1 MKRIGVDVG
10 GTFTDLIYVDDEA
23 GTIRVHKLP
32 TTPDDPS
39 QGTIQ
44 GVKELAEE
52 AGADP
57 STLDQVFHGT
67 TIATNIVIEHTGAKV
82 GMLTTEGYRDILHIA
97 RHKKPLNF
105 SNYQDLPWQAFPV
118 VRRRYRLTVPE
129 RITGDG
135 SILVPLDEERAREQV
150 RALKEAGV
158 EAVCV
163 CFLFSFLNPEHERRV
178 AEIVREEF
186 PEAFL
191 SVSSEVIPQ
200 YREYER
206 FSTVGLNAY
215 VGPKVA
221 SYVAN
226 LGKELEALGVR
237 SGLHLMTSAS
247 GVATSEAAIER
258 PVNLLMSGPV
268 AGVVGGIWA
277 GKQAGYDNV
286 ITLDVG
292 GTSADIGLAQEGRLR
307 MKHLLDTKVGPY
319 QAMIPMADVDT
330 IGAGGGSIAYV
341 DAGGIFRVGP
351 RSAGA
356 VPGPA
361 AYGRG
366 GTEATATDAMVNLG
380 WLLPEAFLGGGMSL
394 DREKAR
400 AAFADGPAE
409 ALGMSVEEASMGAV
423 QILSH
428 SMVQSIEENSVR
440 KGFDPRDFAL
450 VAEGG
455 AGPLFAVPIA
465 IEVGTPH
472 VVVPPYP
479 GICAA
484 MGLVATDM
492 VYEYAATTY
501 QKLSTLDAASLQSR
515 FEELEAQASEQ
526 LAADGIETD
535 RVVVQRI
542 VEARYLGQGYELRV
556 DVGSG
561 TIDDAWVEKLRADF
575 HDIHEREYSRRF
587 EDSDIEVPNIRVR
600 GIGLMPELVT
610 PEVEAGGESAD
621 DALRHE
627 ADAWF
632 LVEGSLEQVPTRYY
646 DREAL
651 RAGNRL
657 SGPAIVNQYDSTT
670 VIPPGIDAHVDRF
683 GNIVIEVGASAQAR
697 AIASVSATH
706 RVRHDEPGGVSVSS
720 VEYELGKHP
729 GPPELE
735 RVDVDPITMRVLGGA
750 FHAIAKEMSGVLFR
764 MSYSSI
770 IRESEDLGAGIFD
783 AQGRELCESD
793 STPMHIGSL
802 PWYIRGFMRH
812 LEGKLVEGDV
822 IIHNHPYFG
831 ASHSPDIAVAVP
843 IFWEDEL
850 MGFAAV
856 TAHVL
861 DVGGSFP
868 GINADAFDVYAEAK
882 IYDGLRWYQAGELNE
897 DLDKMIFDNVRT
909 ETMNRGDMNAMMAA
923 CQLGRD
929 RMLRLYQRYGVDT
942 VMSAAYDW
950 MDYSERMLR
959 EQIRALPG
967 RRVQGADG
975 LARRRRA
982 EPRRAASR
990 RDEGDRRG
998 RRDHDR
1004 PDGLERGGADRLQR
1018 PVRGVA
1024 PRRAP
1029 TTPSARSC
1037 STR

>member
-23 GTIRVHKLP
+23 GVIRVHKLP

-44 GVKELAEE
+44 GLKELAAE
-52 AGADP
+52 AGAEP
-57 STLDQVFHGT
+57 SSLDQVFHGT
-67 TIATNIVIEHTGAKV
+67 TIATNIVIEHTGARV

-105 SNYQDLPWQAFPV
+105 SNYQDLPWQAYPV

-135 SILVPLDEERAREQV
+135 RILVPLDEDRAREQV

-163 CFLFSFLNPEHERRV
+163 CFLFSFLNPEHEQRV

-206 FSTVGLNAY
+206 FSTVALNAY

-221 SYVAN
+221 SYVAR
-226 LGKELEALGVR
+226 LGEELHALGVR
-237 SGLHLMTSAS
+237 SDLHLMTSAS
-247 GVATSEAAIER
+247 GVATPEAAIRR

-319 QAMIPMADVDT
+319 QAMIPMVDVDT

-400 AAFADGPAE
+400 TAFADGPAA

-465 IEVGTPH
+465 IEVGTPY

-479 GICAA
+479 GIAA
-484 MGLVATDM
+484 ALGLVATDM
-492 VYEYAATTY
+492 VYEFAATTY
-501 QKLSTLDAASLQSR
+501 QRLSTLDARALQRR
-515 FEELEAQASEQ
+515 FEELEQQAARQ
-526 LAADGIETD
+526 LHEDGIAAD

-556 DVGSG
+556 DVDPGVV
-561 TIDDAWVEKLRADF
+561 DHEWVEKLRGDF

-587 EDSDIEVPNIRVR
+587 EESDIEIPNIRVR
-600 GIGLMPELVT
+600 GIGLMPELST
-610 PEVEAGGESAD
+610 PEVEVGDQSPD

-627 ADAWF
+627 GEAWF
-632 LVEGSLEQVPTRYY
+632 LVEGALEQMATRYY
-646 DREAL
+646 EREAL

-657 SGPAIVNQYDSTT
+657 VGPAIVNQYDSTT
-670 VIPPGIDAHVDRF
+670 VIPPGVEAHVDRF
-683 GNIVIEVGASAQAR
+683 GNIVIEVGASAEAR
-697 AIASVSATH
+697 AVAATATTSQ
-706 RVRHDEPGGVSVSS
+706 GV
-720 VEYELGKHP
+720 
-729 GPPELE
+729 
-735 RVDVDPITMRVLGGA
+735 
-750 FHAIAKEMSGVLFR
+750 
-764 MSYSSI
+764 
-770 IRESEDLGAGIFD
+770 
-783 AQGRELCESD
+783 
-793 STPMHIGSL
+793 
-802 PWYIRGFMRH
+802 
-812 LEGKLVEGDV
+812 
-822 IIHNHPYFG
+822 
-831 ASHSPDIAVAVP
+831 
-843 IFWEDEL
+843 
-850 MGFAAV
+850 
-856 TAHVL
+856 
-861 DVGGSFP
+861 
-868 GINADAFDVYAEAK
+868 
-882 IYDGLRWYQAGELNE
+882 
-897 DLDKMIFDNVRT
+897 
-909 ETMNRGDMNAMMAA
+909 
-923 CQLGRD
+923 
-929 RMLRLYQRYGVDT
+929 
-942 VMSAAYDW
+942 
-950 MDYSERMLR
+950 
-959 EQIRALPG
+959 
-967 RRVQGADG
+967 
-975 LARRRRA
+975 
-982 EPRRAASR
+982 
-990 RDEGDRRG
+990 
-998 RRDHDR
+998 
-1004 PDGLERGGADRLQR
+1004 
-1018 PVRGVA
+1018 
-1024 PRRAP
+1024 
-1029 TTPSARSC
+1029 
-1037 STR
+1037 

>member
-1 MKRIGVDVG
+1 
-10 GTFTDLIYVDDEA
+10 
-23 GTIRVHKLP
+23 
-32 TTPDDPS
+32 
-39 QGTIQ
+39 
-44 GVKELAEE
+44 
-52 AGADP
+52 
-57 STLDQVFHGT
+57 
-67 TIATNIVIEHTGAKV
+67 
-82 GMLTTEGYRDILHIA
+82 
-97 RHKKPLNF
+97 
-105 SNYQDLPWQAFPV
+105 
-118 VRRRYRLTVPE
+118 
-129 RITGDG
+129 
-135 SILVPLDEERAREQV
+135 
-150 RALKEAGV
+150 
-158 EAVCV
+158 
-163 CFLFSFLNPEHERRV
+163 
-178 AEIVREEF
+178 
-186 PEAFL
+186 
-191 SVSSEVIPQ
+191 
-200 YREYER
+200 
-206 FSTVGLNAY
+206 
-215 VGPKVA
+215 
-221 SYVAN
+221 
-226 LGKELEALGVR
+226 
-237 SGLHLMTSAS
+237 MTSAS

-277 GKQAGYDNV
+277 GRQAGYDNV

-319 QAMIPMADVDT
+319 QAMIPMVDVDT

-455 AGPLFAVPIA
+455 AGPLFAVPDRDRGGHA
-465 IEVGTPH
+465 ARRRPALPRDRRGDGARRDRHGLRVRRDD
-472 VVVPPYP
+472 VP
-479 GICAA
+479 AA
-484 MGLVATDM
+484 
-492 VYEYAATTY
+492 
-501 QKLSTLDAASLQSR
+501 LDARRGAPPGPLR
-515 FEELEAQASEQ
+515 GARGAGAR
-526 LAADGIETD
+526 AARGGRD
-535 RVVVQRI
+535 RGGPRRRPADRRGAGTS
-542 VEARYLGQGYELRV
+542 ARGTSS
-556 DVGSG
+556 GSTSARA

-600 GIGLMPELVT
+600 GIGLMPELVDARGRGRRR
-610 PEVEAGGESAD
+610 VAD

-627 ADAWF
+627 GDAWF
-632 LVEGSLEQVPTRYY
+632 LVER
-646 DREAL
+646 RA
-651 RAGNRL
+651 RAGPDALLRPRGAEGGEPALGPCDRQPVRL
-657 SGPAIVNQYDSTT
+657 DHGHPAGYRRARRPVRE
-670 VIPPGIDAHVDRF
+670 HRDR
-683 GNIVIEVGASAQAR
+683 GRRIGRGAGHR
-697 AIASVSATH
+697 GGVRNCDGTGSVSM
-706 RVRHDEPGGVSVSS
+706 SS

-822 IIHNHPYFG
+822 IIHNHPYYG

-850 MGFAAV
+850 
-856 TAHVL
+856 H
-861 DVGGSFP
+861 
-868 GINADAFDVYAEAK
+868 
-882 IYDGLRWYQAGELNE
+882 GLR
-897 DLDKMIFDNVRT
+897 
-909 ETMNRGDMNAMMAA
+909 RGH
-923 CQLGRD
+923 RP
-929 RMLRLYQRYGVDT
+929 R
-942 VMSAAYDW
+942 
-950 MDYSERMLR
+950 
-959 EQIRALPG
+959 
-967 RRVQGADG
+967 
-975 LARRRRA
+975 ARRRRLVPGHQRGRVRRLRRG
-982 EPRRAASR
+982 EDLRRAALVP
-990 RDEGDRRG
+990 G
-998 RRDHDR
+998 R
-1004 PDGLERGGADRLQR
+1004 A
-1018 PVRGVA
+1018 
-1024 PRRAP
+1024 
-1029 TTPSARSC
+1029 S
-1037 STR
+1037 